1 MTIDHNVQTIINTG
15 ADLHL
20 PVPAPVTEARAFQ
33 TAALALLDAVR
44 AEQAPDLDSATVK
57 TITQAHAAAVEFDTA
72 HDAKIKHAETL
83 VKIGETRVSQAWGP
97 AASRMEP
104 AIAAEFDRLATEFA
118 AELQKLGDVDAEAV
132 ADDHWNPAYVKVRGL
147 ADRLSTLKNTR
158 DAFANRAAR
167 TDIGADAFERMSRV
181 LVFESF
187 ADAISPPRPMGR
199 NAPVEFAYWAA
210 AARHPDIQIRW
221 QTRTQQEA
229 QVAVAP
235 FVRQRATTAAL
246 LAEREGLTP

>member
-1 MTIDHNVQTIINTG
+1 MTDHNTAVIIAAA

-57 TITQAHAAAVEFDTA
+57 TITQAHVEAVEFDIKI
-72 HDAKIKHAETL
+72 DAKIKHAETL
-83 VKIGETRVSQAWGP
+83 VKIGKSRVSQAWGP
-97 AASRMEP
+97 AVSNMEP
-104 AIAAEFDRLATEFA
+104 AIAAEFDRLAAEFA
-118 AELQKLGDVDAEAV
+118 TELKKLGDVDAEAIA
-132 ADDHWNPAYVKVRGL
+132 ADRYNPAYTKVRGL
-147 ADRLSTLKNTR
+147 ACRLSTLKAVR
-158 DAFANRAAR
+158 DAYANRSAR
-167 TDIGADAFERMSRV
+167 TTIGADAFERMSRV

-229 QVAVAP
+229 QVAVTP